1 MESLKKA
8 DIQDFNLLKKIQ
20 NLEDRFEIIS
30 NTFQDKV
37 SVNDVKT
44 VCDELIKDKFT
55 EFEAKNDIKSQVSE
69 LYLIYF
75 QDIYNIIYPTSLIVQ
90 LTKKLIK

>member
-1 MESLKKA
+1 MESLEKA

-30 NTFQDKV
+30 NNFQDKV

-55 EFEAKNDIKSQVSE
+55 EF
-69 LYLIYF
+69 
-75 QDIYNIIYPTSLIVQ
+75 YNIIYPTSLIVQ